1 MYPPAAAQPLP
12 RWMQSVIDN
21 INIRTSLPNSVAARW
36 YGCWAPSWQPGDSPE
51 PLHTCVGVDRGW
63 APCYCDSPVPFYTV
77 GCGNVSWHGGWA
89 LCYCDSPVPLHT
101 AGCEL
106 TGVEPSATVIAPS
119 PCIQQGVNW
128 LGLSP
133 CYCDSPAPCIQ
144 QGVSSQRVEPS
155 ATVTALQSWPLYS
168 SPYFIICTVIITAT
182 LFAWSTSYSCIDLCT
197 TKTLY
202 LVILLEYL
210 RYLWAPATVTA
221 PPACIEHTLYKL

>member
-1 MYPPAAAQPLP
+1 M
-12 RWMQSVIDN
+12 
-21 INIRTSLPNSVAARW
+21 TT
-36 YGCWAPSWQPGDSPE
+36 PSPCIEQ
-51 PLHTCVGVDRGW
+51 GVSW
-63 APCYCDSPVPFYTV
+63 HWLSSCYCDSP
-77 GCGNVSWHGGWA
+77 A
-89 LCYCDSPVPLHT
+89 PLYT
-101 AGCEL
+101 AGCGL
-106 TGVEPSATVIAPS
+106 TGVEPCLLLWQPRPLVYSRVWVVGGWAMSATVTAPS